1 MRKFYSLLI
10 LFLLISAIGI
20 FQAPVPV
27 GAGTGSLS
35 FTPSYLYFTS
45 QTVGTKSTPVDV
57 TIRNTGTVNVTLG
70 HLTITGEFK
79 LRLGECTIGKV
90 LAPTQTCIFK
100 VIFAPLS
107 IAYKSG
113 VVSIP
118 SDAAS
123 PLYSFSLSGYG
134 TGTNLL
140 VSPNFD
146 LPLIKPIP
154 WEVSPNVA
162 ALTYFLDCS
171 VWVSPICSV
180 RLRGNSYNAT
190 HAQSIY
196 QARGLVGTTG
206 DRYAFL
212 LSSKAR
218 EIPAGGLYLVEVVLM
233 NAYNQ
238 VVGSKSINFTSGTHD
253 WQTVAG
259 TIRAT
264 TQYAWVVFRF
274 TLKKA
279 GGTAWFDNAIL
290 VKIP

>member
-10 LFLLISAIGI
+10 ISLLISAIGT
-20 FQAPVPV
+20 FQAPTPV

-35 FTPSYLYFTS
+35 FTPSYVYFTS

-57 TIRNTGTVNVTLG
+57 TIKNTGSANVTLG
-70 HLTITGEFK
+70 RLTATGEFI
-79 LRLGECTIGKV
+79 LRVGECTNGKV
-90 LAPTQTCIFK
+90 IAPTQTCIFK

-113 VVSIP
+113 VVTIP
-118 SDAAS
+118 SDAAN
-123 PLYSFSLSGYG
+123 PLYTISLSGYG
-134 TGTNLL
+134 AGTNLL
-140 VSPNFD
+140 VSPNFEF
-146 LPLIKPIP
+146 PLIKPIP
-154 WEVSPNVA
+154 WEVSPYVA
-162 ALTYFLDCS
+162 GLTYFLDCS

-180 RLRGNSYNAT
+180 RLRGSSYNST

-206 DRYAFL
+206 DKYAFL

-218 EIPAGGLYLVEVVLM
+218 DIPTGGVYLVEVVLM

-238 VVGSKSINFTSGTHD
+238 VVGSKTINLNTGTHD

-274 TLKKA
+274 TLGEA